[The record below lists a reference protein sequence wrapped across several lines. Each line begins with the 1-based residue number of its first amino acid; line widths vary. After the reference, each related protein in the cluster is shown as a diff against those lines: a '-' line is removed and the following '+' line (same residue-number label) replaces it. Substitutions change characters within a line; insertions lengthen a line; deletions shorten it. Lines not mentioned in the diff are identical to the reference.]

1 MLTDFKLMP
10 KQRCLVDFVT
20 VLFEAMFSTVLLY
33 TISLHIV
40 PIREHKDMKEGL

>member
-1 MLTDFKLMP
+1 MLTEFKLML
-10 KQRCLVDFVT
+10 KRRRGVDFVT

-40 PIREHKDMKEGL
+40 PIREHKDMKEDL